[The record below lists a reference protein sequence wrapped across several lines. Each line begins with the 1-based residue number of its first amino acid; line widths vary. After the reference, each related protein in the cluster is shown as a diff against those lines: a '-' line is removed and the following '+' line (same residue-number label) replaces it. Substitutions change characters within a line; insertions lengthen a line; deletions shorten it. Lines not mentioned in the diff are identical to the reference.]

1 VAIRVATDI
10 GGTFTD
16 LAFLNEDTGE
26 VGFAKVPT
34 TPPAFEQGVVDAV
47 GQAGLSPP
55 QVTQFVHGTTVVIN
69 AITERR
75 GAKTGL
81 LTTRGMRDVL
91 EIARG
96 NRPDIY
102 NLRYRKPPPF
112 VPRNLRLEV
121 AERLNARGEVVDE
134 MDEESLRA
142 AVLRLRDQGVEA
154 AAICF
159 LHAYANPDHE
169 RRAGEMVRE
178 LLPNIFVSISH
189 QITREFR
196 EYERTN
202 TTVLNSYIGPTTD
215 RYLGTLERRLAELG
229 VTGSPLIM
237 HSNGGM
243 STVSRTKQVPINL
256 VESGPA
262 GGIIGAASLGNELGL
277 KQLVTLDVGGTT
289 AKMSLIEDGRVKV
302 NTDYYLER
310 SKQSAG
316 YPIKAPV
323 VDVIEIGAGGG
334 SIAWMDENKAMRVGP
349 RSAGAEPGPAAYG
362 RPDGVYPT
370 VTDANLIA
378 GRLNPEFFLGGTMPL
393 QIHAARAA
401 YARLSELTGTSTD
414 ETARG
419 VLRLTNGNMVNAI
432 KIISVQRG
440 HDPRDFALVAMGGG
454 GPVHAAYLAR
464 ELQISRVIVPVAPGH
479 FSAFGML
486 TTDLRRDYIRTWL
499 ARTDQI
505 EPDHLEEAFSDLE
518 NLATA
523 EYIEDMETG
532 DGDRP
537 LGASDSTLR
546 FEREADMRY
555 RGQEHTVHVP
565 ISVGRTSAERL
576 REVEEQF
583 HQAHNRQYS
592 FRLTS
597 PIEFVNL
604 HVLAF
609 GLVHKPRRRE
619 LAPSAGLPLC
629 HSTRSVWFEE
639 DGQMDTPVFRRA
651 DLGPGD
657 EIEGPALV
665 EEAASVTLVYPGM
678 RLSLEPSGELVVDT
692 GA

>member
-1 VAIRVATDI
+1 MAIRVATDI

-47 GQAGLSPP
+47 GQAGLSPH

-69 AITERR
+69 AITERT

-121 AERLNARGEVVDE
+121 AERLNALGEVVDE

-142 AVLRLRDQGVEA
+142 AVLRMRDQGVEA

-178 LLPNIFVSISH
+178 LLPNIYVSISH

-202 TTVLNSYIGPTTD
+202 TTVLNSYIGPTTT
-215 RYLGTLERRLAELG
+215 RYLGTLERRLAQLG

-243 STVSRTKQVPINL
+243 STVTRTKQVPINL

-262 GGIIGAASLGNELGL
+262 GGIIGAASLGNVLGL
-277 KQLVTLDVGGTT
+277 KQLITLDVGGTT
-289 AKMSLIEDGRVKV
+289 AKMSLIEGGRVKV

-310 SKQSAG
+310 TKQWAG
-316 YPIKAPV
+316 YPVKAPV

-334 SIAWMDENKAMRVGP
+334 SIAWMDENQAMRVGP

-362 RPDGVYPT
+362 RPDGVHPT

-401 YARLSELTGTSTD
+401 YARLSELTGTSID

-419 VLRLTNGNMVNAI
+419 VLRLANGNMVNAI

-523 EYIEDMETG
+523 EYIEDMG

-537 LGASDSTLR
+537 LGAPDSTLR

-565 ISVGRTSAERL
+565 ISVGRTSEERL

-619 LAPSAGLPLC
+619 LAPSAGLPLR

-639 DGQMDTPVFRRA
+639 EGQMDTPVFRRA

-665 EEAASVTLVYPGM
+665 EEPASVTLVYPGM
-678 RLSLEPSGELVVDT
+678 RLSLEPSGELVLDT